1 MGISHLMAKKVS
13 CCFSG
18 VFYNL
23 NIYVCG
29 QLVYICDSGTHLG
42 HFILSTEKKSIV
54 KSAKSCYWISFNI
67 LCLVWGNC
75 HILSN
80 VNYLINIAVLSMD
93 RRCGL

>member
-1 MGISHLMAKKVS
+1 MSHLMAKKS
-13 CCFSG
+13 QLLFFRSREY

-29 QLVYICDSGTHLG
+29 QLVDMCDSATQLG
-42 HFILSTEKKSIV
+42 HFIASTDKKSIV
-54 KSAKSCYWISFNI
+54 KSEKSCFWI
-67 LCLVWGNC
+67 LVNC

-93 RRCGL
+93 HRCGL